1 MGAPPAAAA
10 GLDVLQTG
18 AAVTPLADRVLL
30 RVRGED
36 RVRFLQGML
45 ANDVASLAPGAGTYA
60 LLLTEQGRVVADLRV
75 LSLDDEIRLDVGR
88 DRADAVREALDRFL
102 VADDVEI
109 EAQGDTAIAV
119 RGPASA
125 AVVSAVAGADL
136 HSLPEGSHA
145 PLAGFGEGARAARFR
160 DVGVDGF
167 VLWSSPDAA
176 SALVVRLRDAGAE
189 AVDAATV
196 EILRVARGWAREG
209 VDFDEKTLAP
219 EVPSLARA
227 ISYRK
232 GCYLGQE
239 VVERVAARGHV
250 NWLVMRLEGKGTPP
264 PIGAAVRE
272 NDAEIGRVSSSTSSG
287 PGSFSVIARMRRTAA
302 TVGTALLVGEGDSAV
317 EVRVAETPAP

>member
-1 MGAPPAAAA
+1 MDADPAAS
-10 GLDVLQTG
+10 LDVLQSG

-36 RVRFLQGML
+36 RARFLQGML
-45 ANDVASLAPGAGTYA
+45 ANDVASLTPGAGTYA
-60 LLLTEQGRVVADLRV
+60 LLLTEQGRVVGDLRV
-75 LSLDDEIRLDVGR
+75 LALDHEIWLDVAR
-88 DRADAVREALDRFL
+88 DREGAVREALDRFL

-109 EAQGDTAIAV
+109 EVRDATAVAV

-125 AVVSAVAGADL
+125 AVVSAVAGGDL
-136 HSLPEGSHA
+136 QSLPEGSHL
-145 PLAGFGEGARAARFR
+145 PLEGFGDGARVARIR

-167 VLWSSPDAA
+167 VLWSSPGAVSDLAT
-176 SALVVRLRDAGAE
+176 RLREAGAD
-189 AVDAATV
+189 VVGTDAV
-196 EILRVARGWAREG
+196 EILRIARGWSREG

-239 VVERVAARGHV
+239 VIERVAARGHV
-250 NWLVMRLEGKGTPP
+250 NWLVMRLEGEGMPP
-264 PIGAAVRE
+264 PIGAPVRE
-272 NDAEIGRVSSSTSSG
+272 NDAEVGRVSSSSATG
-287 PGSFSVIARMRRTAA
+287 RGGFSLIARIRRTAA
-302 TVGTALLVGEGDSAV
+302 TVGTALLAGEGESAA